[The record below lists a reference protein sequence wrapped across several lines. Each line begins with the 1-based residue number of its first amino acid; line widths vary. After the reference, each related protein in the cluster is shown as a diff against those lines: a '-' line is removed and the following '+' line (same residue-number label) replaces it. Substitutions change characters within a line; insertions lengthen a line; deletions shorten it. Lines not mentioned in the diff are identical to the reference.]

1 MEFQVLMRHTI
12 PLLLVVALLTSCEK
26 EITVDLPETEPKVVV
41 EGTIETG
48 APPFVLLS
56 RTQSFFD
63 PTSVASIAGSFITD
77 ATVTVYD
84 GTTTHTLDKICSA
97 LLTEQE
103 LQLAAELTG
112 IDIDLLRQANICAWT
127 KLSLLGEEGLTYRL
141 DVQADGKSLTS
152 TTTLPHAVALDSLW
166 FKLAERDPDD
176 DTLGFVWARM
186 TDPDTVGNNY
196 RWLAK
201 RININAEG
209 EQKDASF
216 IAPLFSAF
224 WDRYVNGLSFDFNYN
239 RGSAPYSEA
248 DDDNNEERGYFK
260 RGDTVVVK
268 FATIGIDEYRFYN
281 SYSTNVTSQGDLFST
296 PANVMTNVEGG
307 LGVWAGWGTR
317 LDTVVCVP

>member
-1 MEFQVLMRHTI
+1 MRHTI